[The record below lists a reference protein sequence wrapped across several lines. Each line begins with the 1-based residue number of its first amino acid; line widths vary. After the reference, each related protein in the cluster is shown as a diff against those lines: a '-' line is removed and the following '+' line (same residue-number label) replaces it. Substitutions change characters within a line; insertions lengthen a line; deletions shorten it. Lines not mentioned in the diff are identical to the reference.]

1 VQATFSVASTILS
14 ESSLS
19 FLGLGPQDAPTW
31 GALLSQ
37 GVDYLLFA
45 PHLALFPGMAVMG
58 TVLGINVLGDALRD
72 RLDPGS
78 RR

>member
-1 VQATFSVASTILS
+1 M
-14 ESSLS
+14 
-19 FLGLGPQDAPTW
+19 
-31 GALLSQ
+31 LSQ

-45 PHLALFPGMAVMG
+45 PHLALFPGLAVMA